1 MGQRG
6 QEALRCVLHVLQG
19 AGSSTAGPE
28 RHLEARSSVGRG
40 WSGWGGWPPRAGS
53 QIEEFGL
60 PSVGSR
66 EPQRVS
72 GLTAS

>member
-6 QEALRCVLHVLQG
+6 QEALRFVLHVLQG
-19 AGSSTAGPE
+19 AGSSTARPE
-28 RHLEARSSVGRG
+28 RHLEARSGVGG
-40 WSGWGGWPPRAGS
+40 AGADGGGWPPRAGS
-53 QIEEFGL
+53 RVEEFGF